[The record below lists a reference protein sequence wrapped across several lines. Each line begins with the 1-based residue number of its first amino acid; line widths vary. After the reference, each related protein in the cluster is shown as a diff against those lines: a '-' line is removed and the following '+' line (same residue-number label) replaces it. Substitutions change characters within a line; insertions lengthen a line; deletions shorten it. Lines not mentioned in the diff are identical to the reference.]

1 MADEKK
7 RQQCTAV
14 AFLVLSQQDTALMLP
29 QIRKEARLYT
39 AEDCRYKTEDCLY
52 NSEGRLLK
60 VEERLYKP
68 EAECLKGRGSPLQ
81 SRG

>member
-29 QIRKEARLYT
+29 QIRKEARRYT

-52 NSEGRLLK
+52 
-60 VEERLYKP
+60 KP
-68 EAECLKGRGSPLQ
+68 EADCLKGRGSPLQ
-81 SRG
+81 NGGLPL